1 MLSRLKQLISQPD
14 VADAIDASG
23 RVQRAAAALLIEVAR
38 ADFNADPAEIDSVR
52 AALSAVFELDEREL
66 DELIDDVCREVEQS
80 GSLHPYTSL
89 IHGAWDEARK
99 IELMRA
105 LWRVAFADGRVD
117 RYEEHI
123 LRRIADLLYLRHQD
137 FIRSKHAA
145 EQDAEQDAD

>member
-14 VADAIDASG
+14 VADAIDESG

-105 LWRVAFADGRVD
+105 LWRVAFADGRID

-145 EQDAEQDAD
+145 EQDAD